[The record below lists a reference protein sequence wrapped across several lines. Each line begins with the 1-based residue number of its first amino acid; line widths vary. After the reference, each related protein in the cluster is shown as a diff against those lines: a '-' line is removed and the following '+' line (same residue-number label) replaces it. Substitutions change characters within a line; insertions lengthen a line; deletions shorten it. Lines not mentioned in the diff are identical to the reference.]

1 MFRFLLA
8 AGLLLPQ
15 VGFAQLVG
23 GAFQEGSYVL
33 AESRMIRYQGQ
44 LRLQDGATLVVK
56 NPDGK
61 NLKLTPAEV
70 ASFRIGSQRYVPAG
84 NFHVIVGLGG
94 LDIEAVFAEPL
105 DSGQVQ
111 LLRCTYAANMPM
123 ATSVAGAPVG
133 GGSWNLST
141 YLLRTATDARYTAV
155 QSGAYSNGG
164 KRFRDALKPF
174 LATRP
179 DLLHMLDKKRIDAKN
194 LPAVIHALNT
204 NQPYSPLIEPATPTR
219 PADSR

>member
-1 MFRFLLA
+1 MVRFLLA

-15 VGFAQLVG
+15 ISFAQLLGG

-33 AESRMIRYQGQ
+33 NESRQIRYQGQ

-61 NLKLTPAEV
+61 NLKLSPMEV
-70 ASFRIGSQRYVPAG
+70 ASFRLGGQRYVPAG
-84 NFHVIVGLGG
+84 GFHVIAGLGG
-94 LDIEAVFAEPL
+94 MDVEVVFAEQL

-111 LLRCTYAANMPM
+111 LLRYNYAVNMPM
-123 ATSVAGAPVG
+123 TTGAAGAPVG
-133 GGSWNLST
+133 GSWGLST
-141 YLLRTATDARYTAV
+141 YLLRTAATADYTAV
-155 QSGAYSNGG
+155 QSGVYSNGG

-179 DLLHMLDKKRIDAKN
+179 DLLHLLERKRIDAKN
-194 LPAVIHALNT
+194 LPAVVRALNT
-204 NQPYSPLIEPATPTR
+204 NQPYSPLLEA
-219 PADSR
+219 ASQ